1 MLIDKL
7 GTRTINPLR
16 TEIATAY
23 FPEVLSDVTEEINI
37 PVSVFFF
44 NNHREMSNPV
54 MQHVYRLQKRSN
66 TKHTMSICVF
76 SIL

>member
-37 PVSVFFF
+37 PVSVFF
-44 NNHREMSNPV
+44 
-54 MQHVYRLQKRSN
+54 
-66 TKHTMSICVF
+66 
-76 SIL
+76 